1 MAKIFFIDVPLLVF
15 GGLLSTCAG
24 AWRHI
29 GYGMMLASAVL
40 ALSRLRVVVQ
50 AMLRRSGRRIDIVS
64 DGDRVRIHLCA
75 LLMGVFAAT
84 QTFGS
89 DVPREYGIRWQLT
102 IGLPLS
108 VYAFDGLWR
117 LMVRLLGPSAPRK
130 KDR

>member
-1 MAKIFFIDVPLLVF
+1 MLKILCIHVPLMVF

-24 AWRHI
+24 AWRQV
-29 GYGMMLASAVL
+29 GYGMMLTGAVL
-40 ALSRLRVVVQ
+40 ALSRLRIVVQ
-50 AMLRRSGRRIDIVS
+50 AMLQKSGREI

-75 LLMGVFAAT
+75 LLMAVFAVS

-102 IGLPLS
+102 IGLPLG

-117 LMVRLLGPSAPRK
+117 LMVRLLGPSAPPK
-130 KDR
+130 KKR